1 MSRRSSRR
9 WGERLGSRACLTR
22 HSFGDEAAFEVEIFP
37 VVLVPS
43 EGVKLETPQLLR
55 RSVEQPALLGHLLQ
69 EERIGMVQHRQ
80 VDFAVREEPLQ
91 FMEEAAVLLQ
101 TQWVALDEDRQVNIA
116 SWMRSAT
123 DR

>member
-1 MSRRSSRR
+1 
-9 WGERLGSRACLTR
+9 
-22 HSFGDEAAFEVEIFP
+22 
-37 VVLVPS
+37 
-43 EGVKLETPQLLR
+43 
-55 RSVEQPALLGHLLQ
+55 
-69 EERIGMVQHRQ
+69 MVQHRQ